1 MKTTGESA
9 RMITIARI
17 SLTRRLRRG
26 GGFTFIELLVVMVVV
41 AVMALVAIP
50 IITTLSADRSTF
62 AARQL
67 LRDLSFA
74 RQRAV
79 ATGTRSW
86 VVFDTVAHTWTIFA
100 EDPLA
105 PGRAGA
111 TVIQD
116 PATGHDFVQT
126 LDTNEFAG
134 VQFLTVDFD
143 GNLEIGFDWL
153 GQPLNSTEASL
164 VALGS
169 VTLSG
174 NDVVDVQTET
184 GYITFTPP
192 P

>member
-1 MKTTGESA
+1 
-9 RMITIARI
+9 MITIARN
-17 SLTRRLRRG
+17 SLTHHQRRG
-26 GGFTFIELLVVMVVV
+26 GGFTFIELLAVMVVV
-41 AVMALVAIP
+41 AIMALVAIP
-50 IITTLSADRSTF
+50 TITTLSADRSAI

-86 VVFDTVAHTWTIFA
+86 VVFDTVAHTWTILV

-111 TVIQD
+111 AVIQD

-126 LDTNEFAG
+126 LDANEFAG

-143 GNLEIGFDWL
+143 GNLEVGFDWL
-153 GQPLNSTEASL
+153 GQPLNDTEADL

-169 VTLSG
+169 VTFSG
-174 NDVVDVQTET
+174 NDVVEVQIET
-184 GYITFTPP
+184 GYVTFTPP

>member
-1 MKTTGESA
+1 
-9 RMITIARI
+9 MIEIEHV

-26 GGFTFIELLVVMVVV
+26 GGFTLIELLAVMVVV
-41 AVMALVAIP
+41 AIMALVAIP
-50 IITTLSADRSTF
+50 TITTLSADRSSI

-86 VVFDTVAHTWTIFA
+86 VVFDTVAHTWTILA

-111 TVIQD
+111 AVIQD

-126 LDTNEFAG
+126 LDVNEFAG
-134 VQFLTVDFD
+134 VQFVTVDFD
-143 GNLEIGFDWL
+143 GNLEVGFDWL
-153 GQPLNSTEASL
+153 GQPLNDTEAAL
-164 VALGS
+164 AALGS

-174 NDVVDVQTET
+174 NDVVEVQIET
-184 GYITFTPP
+184 GYVTFTPP